1 MDFQPNAR
9 ILDLTRRMREI
20 VDNDVIALEPKFLT
34 EGFDAVYEALEG
46 VRKKIKAAGLWAPN
60 HPPEYGGMGLAL
72 VDHGLVSE
80 VLGRSPLGHYS
91 FGCNAPDAGN
101 IETLHLFGNPQQ
113 KAEWLPRIVGGER
126 SAFVM
131 TERDNSGANPIF
143 LSTTAVREGDEWV
156 INGKKWFITGA
167 QGAVVNLV
175 MVATDP
181 KAGPHSRQSIIIV
194 PSNTPGYSIDK
205 ATPIMGH
212 ANGGPYGHCE
222 VSFTECR
229 VPYHNLLG
237 REGEGFRMAQARLGP
252 GRIHH
257 CMRWLGICARSLEL
271 MTQRAA
277 TRVIGEGDRRLA
289 DSDIIKTWIA
299 ECAAEIRAARLMTL
313 FTAWRIEQV
322 GTKEARNDI
331 SMIKYHVAEV
341 LMKVVD
347 RAMQVHGAL
356 GITDYT
362 PLSFF
367 YREDRGSRIY
377 DGPDE
382 VHKLSVARR
391 IIERGGRID

>member
-1 MDFQPNAR
+1 
-9 ILDLTRRMREI
+9 
-20 VDNDVIALEPKFLT
+20 
-34 EGFDAVYEALEG
+34 
-46 VRKKIKAAGLWAPN
+46 
-60 HPPEYGGMGLAL
+60 MGLNL

-80 VLGRSPLGHYS
+80 VLGRSPLGHYA

-101 IETLHLFGNPQQ
+101 IETLHLFGNAQQ

-126 SAFVM
+126 SCFIM

-143 LSTTAVREGDEWV
+143 MTTTAVRDGDEWV
-156 INGKKWFITGA
+156 LNGSKWFITGA
-167 QGAVVNLV
+167 QGAVINLV
-175 MVATDP
+175 MAMTDP
-181 KAGPHSRQSIIIV
+181 KAGPHARQSIILV
-194 PSNTPGYSIDK
+194 PGGTPGYVIEK

-212 ANGGPYGHCE
+212 ANDGLFGHCE
-222 VSFTECR
+222 VRFENCR
-229 VPYHNLLG
+229 VPYENLLG

-257 CMRWLGICARSLEL
+257 CMRWLGICNRSLEL

-277 TRVIGEGDRRLA
+277 ARVIGEPDRRLA
-289 DSDIIKTWIA
+289 DSDIIRSWIA
-299 ECAAEIRAARLMTL
+299 ECAAEIRAARWMTL
-313 FTAWRIEQV
+313 YTAWRIEQV
-322 GTKEARNDI
+322 GAKEARDDI
-331 SMIKYHVAEV
+331 SMIKYHVADV

-347 RAMQVHGAL
+347 RAIQVHGAM

-382 VHKLSVARR
+382 VHKLTVARR
-391 IIERGGRID
+391 LIERGGRLA